1 MNALAV
7 TPVLAAGIMD
17 LDPGLTIWTAITFLI
32 LLVVL
37 SKYAFGPIVKMLDE
51 RERTIRDAIDQAKR
65 EREEAERL
73 LASQKETL
81 LKAQREAAEI
91 AKRNQQEMEAFRVQ
105 LTAQAKKEA
114 DELVASA
121 RKQIAEEKGKAVAE
135 LRAQVA
141 DLAVAAA
148 SRIVRS
154 SLDEKAQRQL
164 VDEYIRDLPVGK
176 A

>member
-17 LDPGLTIWTAITFLI
+17 LNPGLTIWTAITFL
-32 LLVVL
+32 LLIVVL

-51 RERTIRDAIDQAKR
+51 RERTIRDAIEQAKK
-65 EREEAERL
+65 EREEAEKL
-73 LASQKETL
+73 LASQKEAL
-81 LKAQREAAEI
+81 LKAQRDAAEI
-91 AKRNQQEMEAFRVQ
+91 AKRNQQEMEAFRAQ

-121 RKQIAEEKGKAVAE
+121 RKQITEEKAKAVAD
-135 LRAQVA
+135 LRAEVA
-141 DLAVAAA
+141 DLAVGAAA
-148 SRIVRS
+148 RIVRS

-164 VDEYIRDLPVGK
+164 VDEYIRDLPAGK

>member
-17 LDPGLTIWTAITFLI
+17 LNPGLTLWTGITFL
-32 LLVVL
+32 LLIVVL

-51 RERTIRDAIDQAKR
+51 RERTIREAIEQAKK
-65 EREEAERL
+65 EREEAEKL
-73 LASQKETL
+73 AASQKEAL
-81 LKAQREAAEI
+81 LGAQREAAEI

-121 RKQIAEEKGKAVAE
+121 RKQIAEEKQKAVAD
-135 LRAQVA
+135 LRSEVA
-141 DLAVAAA
+141 DLAVGAAA
-148 SRIVRS
+148 RIVRS

-164 VDEYIRDLPVGK
+164 VDEYIRGLPVGK